1 MQAKISFVMWQHPIH
16 IHLTQTIYS
25 VQISLLH
32 YCNTILNDWPITS
45 TYGRLFEK
53 TIEKRPAL
61 STDLSYI

>member
-45 TYGRLFEK
+45 NYDRLCETAIDIVF
-53 TIEKRPAL
+53 
-61 STDLSYI
+61 